1 MKKLILF
8 GAAVAMLGACTKS
21 EERIYRVEVEAPR
34 TDCPVVIADVPA
46 WAESVVVTAEGEE
59 IPSQLDKCLAE
70 AAFVADVEQVK
81 EFTVT
86 FSDEPSTKEY
96 APRTNAQMWWK
107 TGDEA
112 NPYEEKDTL
121 FSFKDDMYRKLH
133 HHGPAIE
140 SEWGAY
146 RVYFDKKQTIDTYGK
161 KKPQL
166 ELRQSMWYSTPEQLA
181 EGFGHDNLRVFGSIG
196 VGVLKG
202 WDDEKKQMIHI
213 TDFKRREA
221 RVLAKGPVRAMM
233 EMEVEGWNYCG
244 KELNMT
250 SRYTIYA
257 GHSDVVV
264 ENFIEGDFTGLKFVT
279 GVMKMLDTKS
289 IKEERAVAQIGC
301 DHPENDYEKW
311 PKETVALAV
320 ALPEEVE
327 ILSAEDDQLS
337 YLYQLTPNAEG
348 EISYHFDMNWR
359 KSSWLDGMTDEE
371 LLTDVLKKAK
381 AAAEPIAVERVK

>member
-1 MKKLILF
+1 MKKIVLM
-8 GAAVAMLGACTKS
+8 GALAAMLCACTQT
-21 EERIYRVEVEAPR
+21 EERTYRVSVENPR
-34 TDCPVVIADVPA
+34 KDCPVVISEVPA
-46 WAESVVVTAEGEE
+46 WAQSVVVTADGEE

-70 AAFVADVEQVK
+70 AAFVADVEGSK

-86 FSDEPSTKEY
+86 FSENPSTKVY

-202 WDDEKKQMIHI
+202 WDDEQKQMIHI

-221 RVLAKGPVRAMM
+221 RVLAKGPVRAIM
-233 EMEVEGWNYCG
+233 EMEVEGWNYSG

-264 ENFIEGDFTGLKFVT
+264 ENFIEGDYEGLKFVT

-348 EISYHFDMNWR
+348 EIAYHFDMNWR
-359 KSSWLDGMTDEE
+359 KSSWLSSLTDEE
-371 LLTDVLKKAK
+371 LLTDVLQQAKK
-381 AAAEPIAVERVK
+381 AAEPIKVERVK